1 MFIYGRNVIRE
12 VLNGNKREIQ
22 EIHMIDK
29 IKDVGDILTAAKAK
43 NVKVI
48 FETRDKLDKLTGTDK
63 NQGIAA
69 LIDDVKTVSLEEFLC
84 THNDTDITIAVLD
97 EVEDPHN
104 FGAII
109 RSCEVL
115 GVSGIVVPTRR
126 TAPIN
131 DTVFKTSSGAVD
143 MIDIIEV
150 VNINQALE
158 TLKKNG
164 FWIYGM
170 DMEGDK
176 YLDETVFDNK
186 TVIVLGNEGKGM
198 RPLVKKHCDF
208 LVKIRQAGKLDSLN
222 VSNAAAIVLYHAM
235 LKNIS
240 GKNSK

>member
-12 VLNGNKREIQ
+12 VLTGGKREIK

-29 IKDVGDILTAAKAK
+29 IKDAGDILTAAKAK
-43 NVKVI
+43 NVRVI
-48 FETRDKLDKLTGTDK
+48 FESRDKLDKFTGTDK

-69 LIDDVKTVSLEEFLC
+69 IIDDVKTVSLEEFLC
-84 THNDTDITIAVLD
+84 THNDTNITIAVLD

-115 GVSGIVVPTRR
+115 GVAGIIVPTRR

-158 TLKKNG
+158 VLKKNG

-170 DMEGDK
+170 DMEGEK
-176 YLDETVFDNK
+176 FLDEIAFDKK
-186 TVIVLGNEGKGM
+186 TAIVLGNEGKGM
-198 RPLVKKHCDF
+198 RPLVRKNCDF

-222 VSNAAAIVLYHAM
+222 VSNAAAIVFYQAM
-235 LKNIS
+235 LQNNKE
-240 GKNSK
+240 KKPE